1 MLNYEEMSD
10 FEINM
15 RVACSIDGV
24 RVDENGN
31 PEYAIDCFLHSDN
44 GISVKWLRCGNDE
57 FEFFNPCNNPSDA
70 WSIIMEYQISI
81 TKYEGLEKWD
91 AHGGGICVDYDHC
104 IVSDLD
110 CSYSNKNPLR
120 AAMIVFLMM
129 SHK

>member
-70 WSIIMEYQISI
+70 WSIIN
-81 TKYEGLEKWD
+81 KYKICIHNDE
-91 AHGGGICVDYDHC
+91 AGGSSYACSFDKFGY
-104 IVSDLD
+104 VSKE
-110 CSYSNKNPLR
+110 SYCDNTLR

-129 SHK
+129 NEK